1 LSLFPPLSQKLACP
15 HGTSANPSPF
25 TRQTSQQSAGS
36 SAAAAAGSG
45 AVEDSF
51 ASGGSAKDMRLSGEL
66 ESFRAATRQQSG
78 CSTQL
83 GEIIHS
89 CNFSAAMLSYSSTS
103 SLLRYC
109 PAAVC

>member
-1 LSLFPPLSQKLACP
+1 LSLFPPLSKKLACP

-51 ASGGSAKDMRLSGEL
+51 ASGGSAKDMRLSREL
-66 ESFRAATRQQSG
+66 ESFLRLQDSKAAAQLNSVKL
-78 CSTQL
+78 STPA
-83 GEIIHS
+83 I
-89 CNFSAAMLSYSSTS
+89 SAPP
-103 SLLRYC
+103 C
-109 PAAVC
+109 